1 MIGRLTGML
10 VEREGSTAIL
20 DVGGVG
26 YEVQAPRRALDA
38 WAAVDGPVT
47 AIVHT
52 QVREDAITL
61 FAFDNP
67 TDKQAFQVLLG
78 VNKVGAKLA
87 LATLDT
93 FSLPELARA
102 VETGDTAALCRI
114 SGVGKRTA
122 QRLAL
127 ELKGK
132 LPAAAFSPASPARTP
147 SAAASPAV
155 DAFALALERLG
166 WSRAEIDAA
175 RVRVAE
181 AGLAEDAPVGQRVR
195 VALQSSLRT

>member
-1 MIGRLTGML
+1 MIGRLRGQL
-10 VEREGSTAIL
+10 VERDGDTAIL
-20 DVGGVG
+20 DVAGVG
-26 YEVQAPRRALDA
+26 YEVHAPSRTLDA
-38 WAAVDGPVT
+38 WAEVDGELT
-47 AIVHT
+47 AIIST

-61 FAFDNP
+61 FAFESRAE
-67 TDKQAFQVLLG
+67 KRAFQVLLG

-87 LATLDT
+87 LAAMSAFD
-93 FSLPELARA
+93 LPGLVRA
-102 VETGDTAALCRI
+102 VETDDVAALCRI

-132 LPAAAFSPASPARTP
+132 LPAVDFAPTGASRTTARRAPT
-147 SAAASPAV
+147 V

-166 WSRAEIDAA
+166 WTKAEIEAA
-175 RVRVAE
+175 RARVSE
-181 AGLAEDAPVGQRVR
+181 AGLGEDVPVGKRLR